1 MKQYFKQLLGITAAL
16 CLCACGTGAQP
27 EEEAAPAEVS
37 ETPAAEAPAETAA
50 PEAQTAPSRLTY
62 IGHASI
68 CITTPE
74 DKVIYIDPYAPGD
87 YSAPADL
94 ILVTHDHYDHNNV
107 SLIENRAD
115 DCQVITQNEALKD
128 GTHQT
133 FDLGYVTVEAVE
145 AGNNPNHS
153 ITECVGYVITLS
165 DGCRIY
171 VSGDTSKTEQMAK
184 MSDMN
189 IDYAFLCCDGNYNM
203 DLLEAAECAALINA
217 GVIVPYHTIVQEG
230 VYFSY
235 ELADAFPVE
244 NKMILEPGDEI
255 ELHK

>member
-27 EEEAAPAEVS
+27 EEE
-37 ETPAAEAPAETAA
+37 AA

-107 SLIENRAD
+107 DMVSERNE
-115 DCQVITQNEALKD
+115 DCQIITQNEALKD
-128 GTHQT
+128 GTLQT
-133 FDLGYVTVEAVE
+133 FDLGYATVEAVE

-165 DGCRIY
+165 DGSRIY